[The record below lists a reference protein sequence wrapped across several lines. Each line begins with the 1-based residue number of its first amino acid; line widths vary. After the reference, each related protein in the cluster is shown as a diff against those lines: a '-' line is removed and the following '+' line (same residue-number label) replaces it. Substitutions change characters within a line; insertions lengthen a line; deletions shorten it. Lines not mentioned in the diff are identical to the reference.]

1 MGPYGSSLT
10 TRLVTYHQE
19 VNLGDAAHAAW
30 TLTWLRLCLWAVL
43 LGLVPWTRR
52 SEPGVAFHPGDWL
65 EESLDVGV
73 RIHTTYS
80 QEEEGLQEGEIT
92 SWLPRRH

>member
-1 MGPYGSSLT
+1 MAAALPLGGASWSGPL
-10 TRLVTYHQE
+10 
-19 VNLGDAAHAAW
+19 DF
-30 TLTWLRLCLWAVL
+30 
-43 LGLVPWTRR
+43 R